1 MFERGKVFVV
11 FFAAFL
17 LSAGLVAAKEGPYPS
32 RPIEVVLPFDPGGVM
47 DISSR
52 TIVEEMSRELKVPLV
67 VVNLPGAG
75 GMTGAVKVL
84 KAKPDGYTLLSTS
97 TATMIST
104 PLQSPNPPYDPFRD
118 FLILGSYGSSPM
130 IFGVHNTSP
139 FKTMEELIDHARKN
153 PGKVTCGVTSLGGE
167 NYLNFE
173 LFKKVTGANIKI
185 VPFKGTGEAIAS
197 LLGKH
202 ID

>member
-1 MFERGKVFVV
+1 
-11 FFAAFL
+11 
-17 LSAGLVAAKEGPYPS
+17 
-32 RPIEVVLPFDPGGVM
+32 
-47 DISSR
+47 
-52 TIVEEMSRELKVPLV
+52 
-67 VVNLPGAG
+67 
-75 GMTGAVKVL
+75 
-84 KAKPDGYTLLSTS
+84 
-97 TATMIST
+97 
-104 PLQSPNPPYDPFRD
+104 
-118 FLILGSYGSSPM
+118 M